1 MKKSLFLALMFCCF
15 ALTSLFAADFKTSLD
30 KIEALKNKGISY
42 NVSSTTGGKTKQKIN
57 ATIYMKG
64 DKIKIDA
71 AEGITILDGKNVYVY
86 MEKEKT
92 AMKMNVDSDNVKKT
106 AFDLIKDKGD
116 ELKFVEKG
124 TKNGYSCQIFE
135 SKDPNKNI
143 RYYLTDEY
151 GLPTYVREG
160 NSETNIT
167 NFKIGNISDSIFVL
181 PKGVNVIDMS
191 NFSMEDMI
199 KDLQ

>member
-1 MKKSLFLALMFCCF
+1 MKKILLLSLMFCCF
-15 ALTSLFAADFKTSLD
+15 AVTSLFAADFKTSLE
-30 KIEALKNKGISY
+30 KIETIKKQGISY
-42 NVSSTTGGKTKQKIN
+42 NVSSTTGGKKKQTVN

-71 AEGITILDGKNVYVY
+71 AEGITILDGKNAYIY

-92 AMKMNVDSDNVKKT
+92 AMKMNIDSDNVKKT
-106 AFDLIKDKGD
+106 AFDLVKDKGD

-124 TKNGYSCQIFE
+124 TKNGYSCQIFK

-143 RYYLTDEY
+143 VYYLTDEY
-151 GLPTYVREG
+151 GLPTYVKEE
-160 NSETNIT
+160 NAETNIT

-181 PKGVNVIDMS
+181 PKGVNIIDMS

>member
-1 MKKSLFLALMFCCF
+1 MKKSLFFVLTFCCF
-15 ALTSLFAADFKTSLD
+15 AATSLFAADFKTSLD
-30 KIEALKNKGISY
+30 KIETLKNKGISY
-42 NVSSTTGGKTKQKIN
+42 NVSSVTGGKTKQKVN

-71 AEGITILDGKNVYVY
+71 AEGITILDGKNAYIY
-86 MEKEKT
+86 MEQEKT
-92 AMKMNVDSDNVKKT
+92 AMKMNIDSDNVKKT
-106 AFDLIKDKGD
+106 AFDLVKDKGD

-124 TKNGYSCQIFE
+124 TKNGYSCQIFK

-143 RYYLTDEY
+143 VYYLTDDY
-151 GLPTYVREG
+151 GLPTYVKEE
-160 NSETNIT
+160 NAETNIT
-167 NFKIGNISDSIFVL
+167 NFQIGNISDSVFVL
-181 PKGVNVIDMS
+181 PKGVNIIDMS